1 MDIALYLLETFTVII
16 LSMVFFA
23 LGIRSV
29 LSWLMEEETKFEN
42 FIVFITEPFIMPV
55 RALMARFNILQDSPI
70 DFSLMI
76 TSVIL
81 MLFLFLVV

>member
-55 RALMARFNILQDSPI
+55 RSLMARFNILQDSPI